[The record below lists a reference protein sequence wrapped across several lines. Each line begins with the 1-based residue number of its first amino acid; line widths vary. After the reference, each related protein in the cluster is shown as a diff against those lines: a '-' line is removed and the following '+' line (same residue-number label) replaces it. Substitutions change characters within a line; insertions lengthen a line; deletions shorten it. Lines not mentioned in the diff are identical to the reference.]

1 MQARAWLARRD
12 SFALGGR
19 KGEKSGVP
27 GQASEAPDISSSG
40 VTGLCVVLGRLHPAS
55 GPQSLPPSLAWKRKG
70 FKDPYHKDILA
81 FHSDLPASF
90 LGVRGAIS
98 LDPQV
103 YEPSVLSQSPDRAG
117 LNQNC
122 RAVGGNV
129 YEVFGSI
136 SAFICPNGAVGISLQ
151 GWKDLGSGRGRD
163 YARSS
168 GFKVSGVWE
177 ARPSLSPDIGAGTLL
192 EP

>member
-12 SFALGGR
+12 GFALGGR

-27 GQASEAPDISSSG
+27 GQASEALDISSSG

-70 FKDPYHKDILA
+70 SKDPYHKDILA

-103 YEPSVLSQSPDRAG
+103 YEPSVLSQGPDRAG

-136 SAFICPNGAVGISLQ
+136 SAFICPNRAVGISLHSQ
-151 GWKDLGSGRGRD
+151 WVERFRFRKREELC
-163 YARSS
+163 
-168 GFKVSGVWE
+168 KVIRVQGVWSVGG
-177 ARPSLSPDIGAGTLL
+177 PTLL